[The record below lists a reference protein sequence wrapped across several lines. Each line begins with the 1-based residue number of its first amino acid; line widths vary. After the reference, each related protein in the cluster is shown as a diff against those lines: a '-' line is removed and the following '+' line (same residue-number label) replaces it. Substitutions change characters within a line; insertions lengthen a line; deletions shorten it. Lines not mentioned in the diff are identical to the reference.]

1 MDASLIDQFIGFG
14 RSKGIEIPRDLK
26 VGDITR
32 FRVNG
37 SKKKNGFAFFTL
49 NPDGTAGGT
58 IGDWA
63 DRSRDIKWHS
73 GKNGSSFNGYDWKE
87 HEAMFEKAREEERRI
102 RAEMQETV
110 AVDLRAEYDKGIS
123 AFPSFPYLQAKRIRP
138 HGIKQRRNA
147 LLIPMK
153 DRAGQLT
160 SIQRILADGKKLF
173 AKGGRVEGCRY
184 NIGDLQ
190 PEGAVYVGEGFA
202 TMATVHEVTGIP
214 CVVCFTANNL
224 KPVLKDL
231 TEDYPDMDITVTAD
245 NDIKTMEKRGFNP
258 GVEKATSACRELK
271 LKMVICPVN
280 SDFNDLFC
288 QQGADAVVKALSDF
302 EGGSIDDCLK
312 WLDAEDDKVV
322 ISKQWA
328 KRAIFLDKTEREIF
342 INAVKDKTKI
352 KKSTLQGELK
362 STTKKRINSSNWK
375 KSLPFCFWDITPNE
389 NGDLKLFISNELLY
403 QFFEKS
409 GFHNTDELFGSKR
422 LVSVVGN
429 VCQEVTIDDLRN
441 FLTNDAMAML
451 PDEVA
456 PGVSRFQ
463 LQAELREKI
472 SMYVSE
478 PKVETLSRIQIEPHR
493 DTKDEIFFYFKN
505 GIVRVT
511 AEDVVLI
518 SYAYINTVIW
528 KGGILPHEIT
538 IGDGGGPFEQFCQN
552 VCRIENIINDTE
564 VVRNI
569 DRDRYAALKTVIGY
583 LLSRYVDPAYT
594 RAVSLTDNNL
604 SERPEGGTGKT
615 QIARAISHLRNQAF
629 CDGKTMKADT
639 QFAFQNLSI
648 GTQSLL
654 IDDVPHN
661 FNLETFFSK
670 ITTSHEYE
678 QKYKPKIQFSEADN
692 PKTIITTNYAIRGE
706 GNSYDRRRY
715 EFEVTRFYNGTHTP
729 LDDVGTLFHWES
741 RDKWNLFFNFMFECC
756 QDFLRNGGRMKPYY
770 SATLEQKKMVTS
782 LGWSFHQFVE
792 DLDIN
797 VTHDYNQ
804 RYEEYK
810 DTLSESMGKR
820 LTKKQFT
827 SKLKQYCKVKSLSYE
842 YDNHNKTFIIETP
855 F

>member
-1 MDASLIDQFIGFG
+1 MDTSLIDQFIDFG
-14 RSKGIEIPRDLK
+14 RSKDLEIPRDLK
-26 VGDITR
+26 VGGITR
-32 FRVNG
+32 FKANG
-37 SKKKNGFAFFTL
+37 SKNKNGFAFFIL
-49 NPDGTAGGT
+49 NSDGTAGGT
-58 IGDWA
+58 IGDW
-63 DRSRDIKWHS
+63 SNPSLKEKWFS
-73 GKNGSSFNGYDWKE
+73 GKNGSASSYDWQQ
-87 HEAMFEKAREEERRI
+87 HEEMFEKAREEERRI

-110 AVDLRAEYDKGIS
+110 AVDLRAEYDKGLD

-147 LLIPMK
+147 LLIPMN

-190 PEGAVYVGEGFA
+190 PDGAAFVGEGFA
-202 TMATVHEVTGIP
+202 TMATIYEATGTP
-214 CVVCFTANNL
+214 CVICFTAGNL
-224 KPVLKDL
+224 KRVL
-231 TEDYPDMDITVTAD
+231 TELKEDFPDLDIMVTAD
-245 NDIKTMEKRGFNP
+245 NDLETMEKRGFNP
-258 GVEKATSACRELK
+258 GVEKATAACKALK
-271 LKMVICPVN
+271 LKMVVCPVN

-302 EGGSIDDCLK
+302 EGGNIDDALE
-312 WLDAEDDKVV
+312 WLDTQSDKVA

-328 KRAIFLDKTEREIF
+328 RRAIFLDKAEREIF
-342 INAVKDKTKI
+342 INAVKDRTKI
-352 KKSTLQGELK
+352 KKSTLQSELK
-362 STTKKRINSSNWK
+362 TTTKKKLNSSDWK
-375 KSLPFCFWDITPNE
+375 RSLPFCFWDVTPNE
-389 NGDLKLFISNELLY
+389 NGDLELSISNELMY

-409 GFHNTDELFGSKR
+409 GFHNTELFGSKR
-422 LVSVVGN
+422 LIRVVDN
-429 VCQEVTIDDLRN
+429 VCQEVTIDDIRY
-441 FLTNDAMAML
+441 FLINDAMATL

-456 PGVSRFQ
+456 PGIKRFR

-478 PKVETLSRIQIEPHR
+478 PKVETLSRIEIKPHR
-493 DTKDEIFFYFKN
+493 DTANEVFFYFKN
-505 GIVRVT
+505 GIVKVT
-511 AEDVVLI
+511 AQGVSLI
-518 SYAYINTVIW
+518 PYADLDTVIW
-528 KGGILPHEIT
+528 RGSILPHEIT
-538 IGDGGGPFEQFCQN
+538 IGDGGGPFAQFCQN
-552 VCRIENIINDTE
+552 VCRIENVINDTE

-569 DRDRYAALKTVIGY
+569 DKNRYQALRTVIGY
-583 LLSRYVDPAYT
+583 LLSRDNDPAYKK
-594 RAVSLTDNNL
+594 AVCFTDNNL

-615 QIARAISHLRNQAF
+615 QIARAISYLRNQAF

-648 GTQSLL
+648 ETQNLL
-654 IDDVPHN
+654 IDDVPYN

-670 ITTSHEYE
+670 ITTGHEFE
-678 QKYKPKIQFSEADN
+678 QKYKPRIQFSETDN
-692 PKTIITTNYAIRGE
+692 PKTIITTNYAVKGE

-715 EFEVTRFYNGTHTP
+715 EFEVTRFYNGEHTP

-741 RDKWNLFFNFMFECC
+741 RDEWNLFFNFMFECC

-792 DLDIN
+792 DLEIN
-797 VTHDYNQ
+797 VTHDYNY
-804 RYEEYK
+804 RYGEYK
-810 DTLSESMGKR
+810 DTLSESMAKR
-820 LTKKQFT
+820 LTKKQFS